1 MTIAGDAGPDATE
14 PAGYPAEWEFDGLLR
29 DGEAVVVRP
38 IRPADAPA
46 LAGLREATSP
56 GTHQHVLLAGP
67 ALSLQAAA
75 RFSEVDYDARMAFV
89 ALVSD
94 ELVGLASYDRPGA
107 RVPAAEASFVVAGAR
122 QGHGV
127 TTLLFESLA
136 EYARTRGILCFTA
149 EVRAQNTAL
158 LELLAATGLRCT
170 RRDGPATVRVDID
183 LRPTPAYRASCDQR
197 EAMAEVA
204 SVAAILRPRSIAVVG
219 AGRHPGNVGHQVV
232 RSLLVGDF
240 SGTVYPVNPAARAVC
255 GVPAFPALLSVP
267 EPVDLAIVAVPASA
281 VPGVID
287 EAASVGVRAV
297 TIITAGFGETGRSGA
312 AVETE
317 MLSVARRHGMRIVG
331 PNCLGV
337 ANTDPEVRMNA
348 TFASLDPLPGRL
360 ALVSQ
365 SGAVGVVLGE
375 QTRAAGLGLSAFVSV
390 GNKLDVSPN
399 DLLCFFEHDERTS
412 VIALYLESLGN
423 PRKFAR
429 IARRVGRA
437 KPIVALKAGR
447 TSAGARGA
455 RSHTA
460 AAATPEVTVAALLRS
475 AGVIKVD
482 RLEELLDVSAI
493 LLAAP
498 LPAGR
503 RVALVGNSGGPLILA
518 ADACEGGGLAVP
530 ELPQVAQHGL
540 GEVLVPA
547 AATANPVDLTADG
560 TAAMLEQALD
570 IVLGDDGID
579 AVITVVVETM
589 AISAA
594 EVRETIT
601 RVAQRSGKPV
611 VACSVE
617 AGAALVPGG
626 AARVAEIPSPERTAA
641 ALAHVCAYAQWRR
654 RPLLP
659 ADEPEERSDQPAISQ
674 IIAAKLASS
683 PGGGWLE
690 LDQAA
695 GLLAACGLP
704 VLPTRGAA
712 TAAQAAAA
720 AEAVGF
726 PVVLKARSGDV
737 VHKSDVGGVALGLAD
752 SEAVRAA
759 YETMQA
765 RLGAQMGGAVIQP
778 MAPPGVEA
786 IVGLAADPEF
796 GPVVMVGLGGVLT
809 DLLQDRAFAV
819 PPLEPGA
826 ADAMVASLRAAPLLD
841 GYRGAP
847 KADRQAL
854 VAVLEQVARVAEEV
868 PELVELDLNPI
879 LVSSAGAVAVDCKAR
894 LAPRQ
899 PGPGPLFPALRRRP
913 QILSSETRSGPP
925 IS

>member
-1 MTIAGDAGPDATE
+1 MTGCSGTGRQSSSARS
-14 PAGYPAEWEFDGLLR
+14 GL
-29 DGEAVVVRP
+29 
-38 IRPADAPA
+38 ADAPA
-46 LAGLREATSP
+46 LVELRGAASP

-67 ALSLQAAA
+67 NLSLQRAA
-75 RFSEVDYDARMAFV
+75 RFSGVDYDVRMAFV

-94 ELVGLASYDRPGA
+94 ELAGLASYDRPDA
-107 RVPAAEASFVVAGAR
+107 RALAAEASFVVAGAR

-136 EYARTRGILCFTA
+136 EYARTRGILRFTA

-170 RRDGPATVRVDID
+170 RRNGPATVNVEID
-183 LRPTPAYRASCDQR
+183 LRPTPAYRAACDRR

-204 SVAAILRPRSIAVVG
+204 SVAAILRPRSLAVVG

-232 RSLLVGDF
+232 RSLLAGDF

-365 SGAVGVVLGE
+365 SGAVGVLLGE

-399 DLLCFFEHDERTS
+399 DLLCFFEHDDRTS

-429 IARRVGRA
+429 IARRVGGT
-437 KPIVALKAGR
+437 KPIVVLKAGR

-475 AGVIKVD
+475 GGVIKVD

-498 LPAGR
+498 LPAGH

-518 ADACEGGGLAVP
+518 ADACESGGLTVP
-530 ELPQVAQHGL
+530 ELPQPTQGAL

-560 TAAMLEQALD
+560 SAAMLEQALD
-570 IVLGDDGID
+570 IVLGDDAID
-579 AVITVVVETM
+579 AVITIVVETM

-617 AGAALVPGG
+617 AGAALVPSG
-626 AARVAEIPSPERTAA
+626 AAQVAEIPSPERTAA
-641 ALAHVCAYAQWRR
+641 ALGHVCGYAQWRR
-654 RPLLP
+654 RPLQP
-659 ADEPEERSDQPAISQ
+659 AEEAEELSDQPMISQ
-674 IIAAKLASS
+674 IIAAKLAGS

-737 VHKSDVGGVALGLAD
+737 VHKSDVGGVALELAD

-796 GPVVMVGLGGVLT
+796 GPVVMAGLGGVLT

-854 VAVLEQVARVAEEV
+854 VAVLEQVARIAEEV

-894 LAPRQ
+894 LVPRQ

>member
-1 MTIAGDAGPDATE
+1 M
-14 PAGYPAEWEFDGLLR
+14 
-29 DGEAVVVRP
+29 
-38 IRPADAPA
+38 
-46 LAGLREATSP
+46 
-56 GTHQHVLLAGP
+56 
-67 ALSLQAAA
+67 
-75 RFSEVDYDARMAFV
+75 DYDVRMAFV

-94 ELVGLASYDRPGA
+94 ELAGLASYDRPDA
-107 RVPAAEASFVVAGAR
+107 RALAAESSFVVAVAR

-136 EYARTRGILCFTA
+136 EYARTRGILRFTA

-170 RRDGPATVRVDID
+170 RRNGPATVNVEID
-183 LRPTPAYRASCDQR
+183 LRPTQAYRAACDRR

-232 RSLLVGDF
+232 RSLLAGDF

-365 SGAVGVVLGE
+365 SGAVGVLLGE

-399 DLLCFFEHDERTS
+399 DLLCFFEHDDRTS

-429 IARRVGRA
+429 IARRVGGT
-437 KPIVALKAGR
+437 KPIVVLKAGR

-498 LPAGR
+498 LPAGH

-518 ADACEGGGLAVP
+518 ADACESGGLTVP
-530 ELPQVAQHGL
+530 ELPQPTQGAL

-560 TAAMLEQALD
+560 SAAMLEQALD
-570 IVLGDDGID
+570 IVLGDDAID
-579 AVITVVVETM
+579 AVITIVVETM

-617 AGAALVPGG
+617 AGAALVPSG
-626 AARVAEIPSPERTAA
+626 AAQVAEIPSPERTAA
-641 ALAHVCAYAQWRR
+641 ALGHVCGYAQWRR
-654 RPLLP
+654 RPLQP
-659 ADEPEERSDQPAISQ
+659 AEEAEELSDQPMISQ
-674 IIAAKLASS
+674 IIAAKLAGS

-695 GLLAACGLP
+695 ALLAACGLP

-737 VHKSDVGGVALGLAD
+737 VHKSDVGGVALELAD

-796 GPVVMVGLGGVLT
+796 GPVVMAGLGGVLT

-854 VAVLEQVARVAEEV
+854 VAVLEQVARIAEEV

-913 QILSSETRSGPP
+913 QILSSETRPGPP